1 MVAPTACR
9 MAAMAIRSR
18 LFLRAA
24 LLAGLLCTACGGDDD
39 APAIDAAPDPR
50 CIVGEGEPIPFMC
63 PCDTADDM
71 CDQASGDM
79 CFEYNEKGARCT
91 HACDGPEDCPEP
103 SNDCN
108 NMGVCK
114 APD

>member
-1 MVAPTACR
+1 
-9 MAAMAIRSR
+9 MAIRSR
-18 LFLRAA
+18 LSFLFGA
-24 LLAGLLCTACGGDDD
+24 LLAGALLTACGGDDD
-39 APAIDAAPDPR
+39 GGSAVDAAPDPR

-63 PCDTADDM
+63 PCDPADDQ
-71 CDQASGDM
+71 CDTAGGDM
-79 CFEYNEKGARCT
+79 CFQFNEKGPHCT

>member
-1 MVAPTACR
+1 
-9 MAAMAIRSR
+9 
-18 LFLRAA
+18 
-24 LLAGLLCTACGGDDD
+24 
-39 APAIDAAPDPR
+39 
-50 CIVGEGEPIPFMC
+50 MC
-63 PCDTADDM
+63 PCNPADDQCDTAN
-71 CDQASGDM
+71 GDM
-79 CFEYNEKGARCT
+79 CFQFNEKGPHCT

>member
-1 MVAPTACR
+1 
-9 MAAMAIRSR
+9 MAIRSR
-18 LFLRAA
+18 LSFLFAA
-24 LLAGLLCTACGGDDD
+24 LLAAAFFSACGGDDD
-39 APAIDAAPDPR
+39 GGSAIDAAPDPR

-63 PCDTADDM
+63 PCNPADDQCDTAADDM
-71 CDQASGDM
+71 CFQ
-79 CFEYNEKGARCT
+79 FNEKGPHCT

-114 APD
+114 VP